1 MSSRRPRR
9 LRVITLTFVA
19 LAVAIV
25 SATALPVYAAWQ
37 RAAVALPEVKIE
49 STRHDFGEVF
59 VGEDISHVFT
69 VRNFGP
75 APLELSTTQQFIT
88 PRPASALRS
97 SALRHQPA
105 LELLSASAWRSA
117 APS

>member
-1 MSSRRPRR
+1 MTSRRPRR
-9 LRVITLTFVA
+9 LRVIQLTFAALVA
-19 LAVAIV
+19 VIA
-25 SATALPVYAAWQ
+25 SAAALTVYAARQ

-49 STRHDFGEVF
+49 NTRHDFGEVF

-75 APLELSTTQQFIT
+75 APLELSTTQQLVT
-88 PRPASALRS
+88 PRRASASGS
-97 SALRHQPA
+97 SALHGPPA
-105 LELLSASAWRSA
+105 LELFTTSAWRSA